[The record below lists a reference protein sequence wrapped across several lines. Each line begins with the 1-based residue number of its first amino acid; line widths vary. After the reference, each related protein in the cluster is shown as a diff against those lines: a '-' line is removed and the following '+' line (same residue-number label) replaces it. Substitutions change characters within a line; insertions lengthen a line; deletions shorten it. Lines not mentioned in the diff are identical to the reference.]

1 MANSRSGESV
11 VDRIIKVL
19 SAFERAKPRLT
30 VSALARET
38 GLPNSTVHRL
48 ATELCDVGFLD
59 RDAQGK
65 VGIGM
70 RMWELAARSNPL
82 EEFRQRGRPVLE
94 GIQEALRHDVSLSVP
109 TYEDFT
115 VLYVERF
122 DKHGTVN
129 NNLANVAKRLDMH
142 CTSAGLAMLANAE
155 HHVLEQFLTGPIPQC
170 TPRTITC
177 PEQLRAQ
184 FAEIRERGFSR
195 LAGDL
200 VAENVGYSVPVNGQ
214 ANKVIGAIT
223 VVCAQTED
231 NPQLIVPVLAAAG
244 RSLSRLMG
252 SGHRPYSARNW
263 STLK

>member
-1 MANSRSGESV
+1 
-11 VDRIIKVL
+11 
-19 SAFERAKPRLT
+19 
-30 VSALARET
+30 
-38 GLPNSTVHRL
+38 
-48 ATELCDVGFLD
+48 LCDVGFLD

-122 DKHGTVN
+122 DTHGTVN
-129 NNLANVAKRLDMH
+129 NNLANVAWRLDML

-200 VAENVGYSVPVNGQ
+200 VAENVGFSVPVNGQ

-223 VVCAQTED
+223 VGWDRPVD
-231 NPQLIVPVLAAAG
+231 NPLLIVAVLAAAG
-244 RSLSRLMG
+244 SYWSRMMG
-252 SGHRPYSARNW
+252 YGRPPY
-263 STLK
+263 L